1 MKKHTIK
8 TAMFDIGNQT
18 ASRGQKS
25 ARGQHSS
32 KNSESLSFDYYRY
45 VNQQTKNN
53 TDTLQELSMHSL

>member
-1 MKKHTIK
+1 
-8 TAMFDIGNQT
+8 MFDIGNQT